1 MLFELP
7 KADIRYSNLSWEE
20 WNAIRSLADDRNII
34 IKKAAEGSCII
45 IWSRNDYLIEA
56 EKQLCY
62 KKVYQEEVIVKTFYL
77 S

>member
-1 MLFELP
+1 MFELP

-34 IKKAAEGSCII
+34 IKKAAEELCII
-45 IWSRNDYLIEA
+45 IWGRNDYLMDA
-56 EKQLCY
+56 EKQLSY

>member
-1 MLFELP
+1 MFELP

-20 WNAIRSLADDRNII
+20 WNAVRSLSDDRNII

-45 IWSRNDYLIEA
+45 IWGRNDYLIEA
-56 EKQLCY
+56 EKQLSY

>member
-1 MLFELP
+1 MFELP

-45 IWSRNDYLIEA
+45 IWGRNEYLIEA
-56 EKQLCY
+56 EKQLSY
-62 KKVYQEEVIVKTFYL
+62 KKVYQEEVIVKSFYL